1 MSDPPDVVRDPLSA
15 EMAASV
21 ADAMFALSTPSRVR
35 ILSLLR
41 KQPHTVGELMAA
53 INMEQS
59 AVSHQLRV
67 LRDHRLVTAARDG
80 RRRLYALHDEHVAAL
95 LDDAI
100 RHVAHLRGTP
110 ATKRASKRR
119 LRRAG

>member
-1 MSDPPDVVRDPLSA
+1 VSDPGDAAQHPLTA

-35 ILSLLR
+35 LLSLLR
-41 KQPHTVGELMAA
+41 HRPHTVGELMAA
-53 INMEQS
+53 TAMEQS

-67 LRDHRLVTAARDG
+67 LRDHRLVIAERDG
-80 RRRLYALHDEHVAAL
+80 RQRVYALHNEHVAAL
-95 LDDAI
+95 LDEAI
-100 RHVAHLRGTP
+100 GHAAHLRD
-110 ATKRASKRR
+110 AASMKRAPRRR